1 MKIYADQVL
10 HGYENG
16 HQLLEASCKLNIDD
30 RKRIDELSDLN
41 GTTDENRYIDYY
53 TGYPVAGGTKYVIA
67 KTWYAHEK
75 KKTWLCV
82 DTLNNLQY
90 RRFCQTDGFKCFF

>member
-75 KKTWLCV
+75 KRPGCAWTHSIIF
-82 DTLNNLQY
+82 NI